1 MWTIEKVKPV
11 ALFGLIAGMLVLMGC
26 DKKSPDKVIPTPPP
40 PEVSVL
46 SMTPQSVTL
55 TSELPGRTSP
65 YQIAEVRP
73 QVGGII
79 QERLFTEGAD
89 VKAGQVLYQIDSA
102 PYKAALAS
110 AKANLTSA
118 KSGKA
123 AAEAALTRAKANAV
137 PLRLR
142 EERYMKLVA
151 TKAVSIQ
158 EADDAT
164 AAMGQAE
171 AEIQSAEAAILSA
184 AAAIEGAE
192 AALETVKINLGYTQ
206 VTAPISGRIGKS
218 KVTTGALVTASQPSA
233 LATIQQLDP
242 IYIDF
247 TQSGAERLKLVQNL
261 NSGRLKKG
269 GGEQAPIKLLLGDGS
284 TYPEEGV
291 LKFSDV
297 TVDPSTGAVIL
308 RALFPN
314 SNQLLLPGMFVRGVV
329 QEGVRDQAI
338 LVPQRAVT
346 RNPEGKAMVMLAGA
360 EDKVELRVIQVE
372 RTIGNDWLVNE
383 GLQLGDKVIMEGIQ
397 RAGPGAKVRVV
408 LFGADAGKASSAPP
422 SAPATK

>member
-1 MWTIEKVKPV
+1 MWTIEKVKRM

-26 DKKSPDKVIPTPPP
+26 DKTSPDKAIPTPPP

-46 SMTPQSVTL
+46 SLTPQSVTL

-79 QERLFTEGAD
+79 QERLFTEGSD
-89 VKAGQVLYQIDSA
+89 VKAGQVLYQIDPA
-102 PYKAALAS
+102 PFKAALAS
-110 AKANLTSA
+110 TKASLTSA

-142 EERYMKLVA
+142 EERYKKLV
-151 TKAVSIQ
+151 TIKAVSAQ

-164 AAMGQAE
+164 AALGQAE

-184 AAAIEGAE
+184 SAAIEGAE
-192 AALETVKINLGYTQ
+192 AALETAKINLGYTQ

-218 KVTTGALVTASQPSA
+218 MVTTGALVTASQPSA
-233 LATIQQLDP
+233 LATLQQLDP
-242 IYIDF
+242 IYIDL

-261 NSGRLKKG
+261 NSGRLQKG
-269 GGEQAPIKLLLGDGS
+269 GGDPARIKLLLEDGS
-284 TYPEEGV
+284 TYPEDGV

-314 SNQLLLPGMFVRGVV
+314 SNQLLLPGMFVRGLI
-329 QEGVRDQAI
+329 QEGVRAQAI

-360 EDKVELRVIQVE
+360 EDKVEIRVIQVE

-383 GLQLGDKVIMEGIQ
+383 GLQIGDKVIMEGIQ

-408 LFGADAGKASSAPP
+408 SFGADVGKASSAPP
-422 SAPATK
+422 SGPAAK

>member
-1 MWTIEKVKPV
+1 M
-11 ALFGLIAGMLVLMGC
+11 A
-26 DKKSPDKVIPTPPP
+26 
-40 PEVSVL
+40 
-46 SMTPQSVTL
+46 
-55 TSELPGRTSP
+55 
-65 YQIAEVRP
+65 
-73 QVGGII
+73 
-79 QERLFTEGAD
+79 
-89 VKAGQVLYQIDSA
+89 
-102 PYKAALAS
+102 
-110 AKANLTSA
+110 SA

-123 AAEAALTRAKANAV
+123 TAEAALARAKANAV

-142 EERYMKLVA
+142 EDRYKKLVA
-151 TKAVSIQ
+151 IKAVSTQ
-158 EADDAT
+158 EVDDAT
-164 AAMGQAE
+164 AAMSQAE
-171 AEIQSAEAAILSA
+171 AEIQSAEATILSA
-184 AAAIEGAE
+184 AATIEGAE

-218 KVTTGALVTASQPSA
+218 TVTTGALVTASQPSA

-242 IYIDF
+242 IYIDL

-261 NSGRLKKG
+261 SSGRLQKG
-269 GGEQAPIKLLLGDGS
+269 GVDPARIKLVLEDGS
-284 TYPEEGV
+284 NYSEDGV

-314 SNQLLLPGMFVRGVV
+314 PNQLLLPGMFVRGVV

-346 RNPEGKAMVMLAGA
+346 RNPEGKAMVMLVGA

-383 GLQLGDKVIMEGIQ
+383 GLQIGDQVIMEGIQ

-408 LFGADAGKASSAPP
+408 PFGADTGKASAVPP
-422 SAPATK
+422 SAPVTK